1 MMNGLAQIT
10 VATLALAVSGSAQA
24 APALPPDPITKPANL
39 VMPYTTRGYMLE
51 ANLGKMIADCKVG
64 PLNVSWRAGLGKK
77 TKEISAVPANLRS
90 KIGDSDLTTTLKVL
104 GDGNLTNIF
113 TTVWSTSSLDT
124 ATQVG
129 QNLPLRRNLADDQML
144 LEPDLSGVRYGTSCA
159 KIISGALSTSG
170 EWDIGVGALK
180 AGLESSFESSTQ
192 SRIDLLM
199 GTFRSPILMAYDGE
213 LGSSNPAGE
222 KFAAAM
228 LMWQW
233 YETNPD
239 SSGYLLEKFKGDA
252 LYRRYGYNTEVGG
265 AVRLDARLGGFG
277 AAANAT
283 TAASIRTDETLNGET
298 FAVAVE
304 RTSTTLDANMRPLPT
319 PAQAAEVAKR
329 NANFQRGLTDSA
341 PIIRAGLERTVQHRL
356 TDLPRNFC
364 FPGGWTSTVPIQAAE
379 AIDARDPAK
388 RFVTCQFTFSYRTTA
403 ADVENGVTIQPEITR
418 AIGGGA
424 NTLKLIAE
432 PVQISGG
439 KVAVRKQSVTPK
451 PVITDAGNGQSKLSW
466 TTVWQVS
473 TTLALQ
479 ASDPITAVEGVLNCS
494 SIQDFNQPSFELGSL
509 QGTTIKTFRITW
521 SSLIPVS
528 VTDVSGRTGS
538 VTCTLNP
545 SLTVRTTSGDVP
557 ISLDEAALTYPV
569 PAT

>member
-1 MMNGLAQIT
+1 MLNGLVKIT
-10 VATLALAVSGSAQA
+10 IASIAFAASGSAQA
-24 APALPPDPITKPANL
+24 APVLPPDPITQPANISA
-39 VMPYTTRGYMLE
+39 PYTTRGYMLE
-51 ANLGKMIADCKVG
+51 DNLGKMIADCKIG
-64 PLNVSWRAGLGKK
+64 PLNVSWKTGWGRR

-90 KIGDSDLTTTLKVL
+90 QIGDSDLTTTLKVL

-113 TTVWSTSSLDT
+113 TTVWSTSTLDT

-129 QNLPLRRNLADDQML
+129 GNLPLRRNLADDKIL

-233 YETNPD
+233 YENNPN
-239 SSGYLLEKFKGDA
+239 SSGFLLEKFRGDA
-252 LYRRYGYNTEVGG
+252 LYRRYGYNTENGG

-298 FAVAVE
+298 FVVAVE
-304 RTSTTLDANMRPLPT
+304 RPGKTLDAKLRSLPT
-319 PAQAAEVAKR
+319 PAQVAEVAAR
-329 NANFQRGLTDSA
+329 NANFQRGQADSV

-364 FPGGWTSTVPIQAAE
+364 VPGGWTSTLPIQAAE
-379 AIDARDPAK
+379 AIDATDPAK

-424 NTLKLIAE
+424 NTLKLIAD
-432 PVQISGG
+432 PVRISGG

-451 PVITDAGNGQSKLSW
+451 PVITDAGNGQSKLTW

-473 TTLALQ
+473 TPLALQ
-479 ASDPITAVEGVLNCS
+479 SSDPITAVDGALNCS
-494 SIQDFNQPSFELGSL
+494 SISDFNQPYFELGSL
-509 QGTTIKTFRITW
+509 QGNTIRTFRITW
-521 SSLIPVS
+521 SSLVAAS
-528 VTDVSGRTGS
+528 VGDVSARTGS
-538 VTCTLNP
+538 VTCTLKP

-557 ISLDEAALTYPV
+557 ITLEEALLIYPV